1 MEVIFPAY
9 SIRASQAAKYESQIA
24 ALIHKHREDEIN
36 LFREEK
42 LPPKIGREVPLVGSA
57 KLPDGEKKV
66 VGSAKGRANNSTDEL
81 VLKILRDRQLAASE
95 IADMLRMTTQAM
107 RHVLERLIGRGEVR
121 KSNNGYVNLFTAV
134 GGNDG

>member
-1 MEVIFPAY
+1 MKIIVPAY
-9 SIRASQAAKYESQIA
+9 NVKADQATRYEAQIA
-24 ALIHKHREDEIN
+24 AIMHMKRDEEIN
-36 LFREEK
+36 RFCEDK
-42 LPPKIGREVPLVGSA
+42 LPPKVGRDAPIVGSA

-66 VGSAKGRANNSTDEL
+66 VGCAKGRANNATDEL
-81 VLKILRDRQLAASE
+81 VLKILRDRQLAANE

>member
-1 MEVIFPAY
+1 MKIIVPAY
-9 SIRASQAAKYESQIA
+9 NVKPEQAARFEAQIA
-24 ALIHKHREDEIN
+24 AIMHMKRDEEIN
-36 LFREEK
+36 RFRDDK
-42 LPPKIGREVPLVGSA
+42 LPPKVGRDDPMVGSA

-66 VGSAKGRANNSTDEL
+66 VGSAKGRPNNATDEL
-81 VLKILRDRQLAASE
+81 VLKILHDRMLAASE

-134 GGNDG
+134 GGKDG